1 MLPTW
6 LVQQT
11 SYSLIKRYCPP
22 RDQNTHKG
30 DYGRILILAGSEG
43 FTGAPSLAAKG
54 ALRTGAG
61 LIFTGVPRTVYPI
74 VAAKLDAPMVFPLP
88 DEDGRLSADA
98 LDMILEKLETADA
111 CLLGPGMG
119 RSTGVEALVL
129 ALIRRCRCPLVL
141 DADGI
146 NAAAGHIDVL
156 RGAACPVILTPHEGE
171 FRRLTQAPETDRIIG
186 AMAIARETGAVVL
199 RKGHETVITDGHK
212 TYVNRTGNAGMATGG
227 SGDVLAGILAALL
240 GQGVPPLE
248 AAAAAAWLHGR
259 AGDLAAERL
268 GQYAM
273 GPLDLLEA
281 LPRLLP

>member
-88 DEDGRLSADA
+88 DENGRLSPDA
-98 LDMILEKLETADA
+98 LDVILEKLETADA

-119 RSTGVEALVL
+119 RSPSVDMLVL
-129 ALIRRCRCPLVL
+129 ELIRRCRCPLVL

-171 FRRLTQAPETDRIIG
+171 FRRLTQAPETDRITG
-186 AMAIARETGAVVL
+186 AIALARETGTIVL
-199 RKGHETVITDGHK
+199 RKGHETVITDGK
-212 TYVNRTGNAGMATGG
+212 RTYVNRTGNAGMATGG

-259 AGDLAAERL
+259 AGDLAAGRL

>member
-1 MLPTW
+1 MLPIW

-30 DYGRILILAGSEG
+30 DYGRVLILAGSEG

-111 CLLGPGMG
+111 CLLGPGLG

-171 FRRLTQAPETDRIIG
+171 FRRLTQAPETDRITG
-186 AMAIARETGAVVL
+186 AIALARETGAIVL

-248 AAAAAAWLHGR
+248 AAAAAAWLHGT
-259 AGDLAAERL
+259 AGDLAAGRL

>member
-11 SYSLIKRYCPP
+11 SYSLIKRLCPP

-30 DYGRILILAGSEG
+30 DYGRVLILAGSEG
-43 FTGAPSLAAKG
+43 FTGAPSLAAKA

-88 DEDGRLSADA
+88 DENGRLSPDA
-98 LDMILEKLETADA
+98 LDVILEKLETADA
-111 CLLGPGMG
+111 CLLGPGLG
-119 RSTGVEALVL
+119 RSPGVDTLVL
-129 ALIRRCRCPLVL
+129 ELIRRCRCPLVL

-146 NAAAGHIDVL
+146 NAAAGHIDAL

-171 FRRLTQAPETDRIIG
+171 FRRLTQAPETDRITG
-186 AMAIARETGAVVL
+186 AMTLAQETGAVVL
-199 RKGHETVITDGHK
+199 RKGHETVITDGKK

-240 GQGVPPLE
+240 GQGIPPLE
-248 AAAAAAWLHGR
+248 AAAAAAWLHGT
-259 AGDLAAERL
+259 AGDRAAGRL

>member
-88 DEDGRLSADA
+88 DREGRLSADA

-171 FRRLTQAPETDRIIG
+171 FRRLTQAPETDRITG
-186 AMAIARETGAVVL
+186 AIALARETGTIVL
-199 RKGHETVITDGHK
+199 RKGHETVITDGSR

-259 AGDLAAERL
+259 AGDLAAGRL